1 LDLNEPDL
9 FGQSP
14 SVKLTDTAGPSSGN
28 TGRQSQSMTMS
39 EPSTQTESE
48 ESISSSEDFPASPGP
63 LPGSEEARKMTVTSG
78 RKCSELLKL
87 YNLSGSLAK
96 MSEILLTSQWAS
108 SAAFLT
114 WKASGTKPSHLLFQL
129 AASMPR
135 TEETGSGSA
144 PEMWPTPTASDHKG
158 SGPTVIRKDGKNRLN
173 DRLDYATEQRA
184 QGGGSLNPEFVEW
197 LMGYEIGYTV
207 CDHWETRS
215 SRRSSRK

>member
-1 LDLNEPDL
+1 MDLNEPDL

-144 PEMWPTPTASDHKG
+144 PEMWPTASARDWKDNPG
-158 SGPTVIRKDGKNRLN
+158 SWMYGATNPDGSVRKREDQLPRAV
-173 DRLDYATEQRA
+173 YAKDQVKP
-184 QGGGSLNPEFVEW
+184 GGGSLNPEFVEW
-197 LMGYEIGYTV
+197 LMGYEIGYT
-207 CDHWETRS
+207 DLED
-215 SRRSSRK
+215 